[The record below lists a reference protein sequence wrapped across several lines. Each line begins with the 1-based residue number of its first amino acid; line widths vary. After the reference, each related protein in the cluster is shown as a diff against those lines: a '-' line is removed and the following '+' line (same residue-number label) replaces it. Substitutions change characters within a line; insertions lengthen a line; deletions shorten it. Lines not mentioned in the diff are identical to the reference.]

1 MYVLTYL
8 CTYLVFDFI
17 RKNSNTNYSQ
27 SSELLR
33 HVASV
38 HKRKI
43 EDYGCDFCDSIY
55 FSEDDLSLHIS
66 FCHIAVSHKLEH
78 IVRGED
84 EFDQEKMDA
93 AKIRKLKLLTSLKI
107 IRKAE
112 LVSNTEYQLDMSEQD
127 LLDMIGNV
135 VDDSAYKQALEEED
149 NVYMYHGVL
158 EEVHIVCKAC
168 GKMFKNR

>member
-1 MYVLTYL
+1 M
-8 CTYLVFDFI
+8 I
-17 RKNSNTNYSQ
+17 
-27 SSELLR
+27 
-33 HVASV
+33 

-43 EDYGCDFCDSIY
+43 EEYDCDFCDSLY
-55 FSEDDLSLHIS
+55 FSEEDLSLHIS

-78 IVRGED
+78 IARGED

-112 LVSNTEYQLDMSEQD
+112 IVDNTEYQLDMSEQD

-135 VDDSAYKQALEEED
+135 VDDSALKQALEEEEY
-149 NVYMYHGVL
+149 VYMYHGVL
-158 EEVHIVCKAC
+158 EEVHIACKGC